1 LTCIFRAAVCGA
13 VGYGEVKTMRRPGA
27 AGEPLGAGVRRARDK
42 AANKEAAA
50 AAKSAF
56 RSREWV
62 IMGAGPV

>member
-1 LTCIFRAAVCGA
+1 MNYEPSSPEAFAYFNIVRDKPPA
-13 VGYGEVKTMRRPGA
+13 RA